1 MEAETPIS
9 YYRFKSRPTNRQLW
23 PKNKKEDK
31 LFKDLIDCVNI
42 ILDPWDKIDSPQFID
57 FFDLPEISDEF
68 FETKNDD
75 KPLKHNPEAQKLPQ
89 TSDCND
95 RNELIK
101 ILDNLSLKKENKQLD
116 VNINKDK
123 KKKHLIK
130 QCIKVKQETTTTTN
144 ENKKNITEKVDN
156 VVKPFSFDLR
166 NKCKQQQQKNVKEDK
181 ELHVFQAKPV
191 ARSIKTNVKSK
202 SDHTIDGKLKNS
214 NKINTEKC
222 TKKSTEVWKKS
233 PFLPCP
239 VKKILKIPKS
249 PPLLTAIRAKERKR
263 FEEKL
268 KEKEKEM
275 EILKSLTAI
284 TEKKLEKKEM
294 TRLRKQTV
302 HNAQPIPK
310 YISCLRQIDKR
321 PLTEPLSPFNHKRR
335 RRI

>member
-1 MEAETPIS
+1 MEAETPVS

-31 LFKDLIDCVNI
+31 LFKNLIDCVNI

-68 FETKNDD
+68 FETKKDD

-101 ILDNLSLKKENKQLD
+101 LLDNLSLKKENKQLD

-123 KKKHLIK
+123 EKKNLTK

-144 ENKKNITEKVDN
+144 ENKKNISQKVDN
-156 VVKPFSFDLR
+156 AVQPFNFDLR

-191 ARSIKTNVKSK
+191 ARSIKTAVKSK
-202 SDHTIDGKLKNS
+202 SDHTIDGKSKNS
-214 NKINTEKC
+214 NKINTEKS
-222 TKKSTEVWKKS
+222 TKKSTEQ
-233 PFLPCP
+233 
-239 VKKILKIPKS
+239 
-249 PPLLTAIRAKERKR
+249 
-263 FEEKL
+263 FEL
-268 KEKEKEM
+268 
-275 EILKSLTAI
+275 
-284 TEKKLEKKEM
+284 KKENV
-294 TRLRKQTV
+294 LRK
-302 HNAQPIPK
+302 
-310 YISCLRQIDKR
+310 S
-321 PLTEPLSPFNHKRR
+321 
-335 RRI
+335 